1 MSYNNTLAD
10 YAKMDN
16 AMAES
21 QLGIGW
27 SSNLAMLSLT
37 YYWTEMVKE
46 EGLRDQDRLKEL
58 YDNFVILAVLAQIII
73 D

>member
-37 YYWTEMVKE
+37 YYWTEMAKE
-46 EGLRDQDRLKEL
+46 
-58 YDNFVILAVLAQIII
+58 
-73 D
+73 